1 MAEFGVEKWP
11 QCMAEAKKFV
21 EELKLVRNKIR
32 KLKLLFYN
40 FKSTVQAI
48 INNVNGPSFFFSKA

>member
-21 EELKLVRNKIR
+21 EELKLVRN
-32 KLKLLFYN
+32 
-40 FKSTVQAI
+40 
-48 INNVNGPSFFFSKA
+48 NN